1 MDTFADLEKI
11 LGYPFSDK
19 KLLRQALTHRSHSAD
34 NNERLEFL
42 GDSILNFLIG
52 EELYRNYPNE
62 PEGGLS
68 RLRSYV
74 VKKQSLYEV
83 GTSLSLSHFILLG
96 QGELRSGG
104 HARKSL
110 IADCVEALIAAIFLD
125 SKSLSQCRQC
135 VLSWFTGHLDNLS
148 HLEHLKD
155 PKTRLQEYLQSRH
168 LPLPTYEIVKVEGV
182 GHDLSFNV
190 ECQTSLV
197 KHKVTGI
204 GQSRRKA
211 EQDAAKTAL
220 SLLNE
225 SLTDCLPC

>member
-1 MDTFADLEKI
+1 MDNFGDIETI
-11 LGYPFSDK
+11 LGYSFNDK
-19 KLLRQALTHRSHSAD
+19 NLLRQALTHRSHSAD

-52 EELYRNYPNE
+52 ETLYHNYSNE
-62 PEGGLS
+62 PEGSLS

-83 GTSLSLSHFILLG
+83 GLSLSLSRFIMLG

-110 IADCVEALIAAIFLD
+110 VADCVEALIAAIFLD
-125 SKSLSQCRQC
+125 SQSLSQCRQC
-135 VLSWFTGHLDNLS
+135 VLSWFAGQLDNLTY
-148 HLEHLKD
+148 LEHLKD

-182 GHDLSFNV
+182 GHNLSFNV
-190 ECQTSLV
+190 QCQVSLIQQQ
-197 KHKVTGI
+197 VTGV

-211 EQDAAKTAL
+211 EQDAANSAL

-225 SLTDCLPC
+225 SLIDSSSC